1 MPREYTFPLFWINVG
16 VALPSV
22 ATPPA
27 TENVKSPTS
36 RSPLPANPVPLS
48 ERLLKTASEK
58 VTVIVSFVAESDVP
72 DITGKTFSYK
82 FTVLLL

>member
-1 MPREYTFPLFWINVG
+1 MFPLFWINVG

-27 TENVKSPTS
+27 IENVKSPAS

-48 ERLLKTASEK
+48 
-58 VTVIVSFVAESDVP
+58 
-72 DITGKTFSYK
+72 
-82 FTVLLL
+82 